1 MQASS
6 INQDREI
13 SKDELLKIA
22 PFSKGQLTRIYRA
35 GYLPRPQRRSCP
47 GSNEPVYFWGES
59 VVEQA
64 TLLYDVLQVSRV
76 DHWVR
81 LALWL
86 RGHQVDFAPIRQ
98 RWLDSMDA
106 YLQAFTQG
114 EADDPLDNITD
125 AVSQLVSK
133 WEHTPTRHRPEPLRR
148 LGLGGYAQWTELF
161 LDVLLVP
168 ELDVATFAEVLAML
182 QMLNTAGGDTQLQ
195 EQVAEDSLPWLQTL
209 QEILAI
215 PQLREVIEQATLEAW
230 EQARL
235 DYETLCQ
242 FCQTLFAPV
251 TQTQPKEVNLLLFVG
266 VSFYLVPVALA
277 IRYRGYGQW
286 IDDAFARASELLDD
300 PDTQAWLA
308 EELAR
313 HRAESPG

>member
-1 MQASS
+1 
-6 INQDREI
+6 
-13 SKDELLKIA
+13 
-22 PFSKGQLTRIYRA
+22 
-35 GYLPRPQRRSCP
+35 
-47 GSNEPVYFWGES
+47 
-59 VVEQA
+59 
-64 TLLYDVLQVSRV
+64 
-76 DHWVR
+76 
-81 LALWL
+81 
-86 RGHQVDFAPIRQ
+86 VDFAPIRL

-125 AVSQLVSK
+125 AVSQLVRK
-133 WEHTPTRHRPEPLRR
+133 WEHTPNRRRPEPLRR

-195 EQVAEDSLPWLQTL
+195 EQVAEASLPWLQTL

-215 PQLREVIEQATLEAW
+215 PQLREVIEQATPEAW

-242 FCQTLFAPV
+242 FCKTLFAPV

-266 VSFYLVPVALA
+266 VGFYLVPVALA
-277 IRYRGYGQW
+277 IRYRGYGHW
-286 IDDAFARASELLDD
+286 IDDAFAWASDLLDD
-300 PDTQAWLA
+300 PYTQNWLA
-308 EELAR
+308 EAFAR
-313 HRAESPG
+313 RRAESPGWKDSGG